1 MEEQWVFAV
10 AIMKKQN
17 CYFFSKWS
25 HDVLGFGS
33 EGKIEQTIHN
43 VYTVIIVHI
52 DLYYQIF
59 LRSIL
64 APREYKLY
72 IEQHFTR
79 KNNMINRSES
89 TNFSNLSS
97 DLIQNFKQ
105 LFKFIDIDN
114 DNSINKEDIQKL
126 IRIINLND
134 KVDVNEM
141 FPAGSDS
148 ITYPEFL
155 SIMGKLFQGFSNDQ
169 QLREAL
175 MSFAEESNQMDLNK
189 IDSEKLFSYLQ
200 KTDFYIKD
208 QDTFIKQWKHFILLE
223 NGTTYFLGESFLKT
237 FE

>member
-1 MEEQWVFAV
+1 
-10 AIMKKQN
+10 
-17 CYFFSKWS
+17 
-25 HDVLGFGS
+25 
-33 EGKIEQTIHN
+33 
-43 VYTVIIVHI
+43 
-52 DLYYQIF
+52 
-59 LRSIL
+59 
-64 APREYKLY
+64 
-72 IEQHFTR
+72 
-79 KNNMINRSES
+79 MIYRSES

-155 SIMGKLFQGFSNDQ
+155 SIMGKLFQGFPNDQ

-189 IDSEKLFSYLQ
+189 IDAEKLFSYLQ

-208 QDTFIKQWKHFILLE
+208 QGTFLKQWKHFILLE